1 MKMATTSR
9 SLKDN
14 SKKGSSQI
22 FERISSRE
30 ETAISQEQYEATLA
44 VIASVIRRGEARR
57 RRLNEKREGERRLE
71 KISRNVFSK
80 KVSPFHAFPHAVM
93 NF

>member
-57 RRLNEKREGERRLE
+57 RRLNEKRGERRLE